1 MAAYGRQPRLV
12 EAAVE
17 KRWLVHPVRLRCRSA
32 GTGGGVEVG
41 TCGVESLCAALL
53 RDRPLA
59 LAGHFYF
66 FFVAFR
72 STTS

>member
-32 GTGGGVEVG
+32 GPGGGVELG
-41 TCGVESLCAALL
+41 TEPVVLNRFVL
-53 RDRPLA
+53 R
-59 LAGHFYF
+59 
-66 FFVAFR
+66 FFVIGL
-72 STTS
+72 